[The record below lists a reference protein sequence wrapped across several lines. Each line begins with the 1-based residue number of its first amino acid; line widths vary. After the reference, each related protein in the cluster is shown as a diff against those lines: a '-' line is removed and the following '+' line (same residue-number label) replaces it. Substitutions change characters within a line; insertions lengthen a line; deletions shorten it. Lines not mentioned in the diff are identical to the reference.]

1 MIVLNKMKEVN
12 YMKTYINRNMPG
24 PGEKYTDQEG
34 NLYQIICVA
43 ENVETEEKM
52 VVYQALSGAF
62 ACLSSP
68 IGMFMRKMEL
78 QKSSESLP
86 KRQPVPEKKAP
97 KADAEKPQRESVR
110 FQPKEK
116 TNEYQQPQ
124 EEQANPALMAF
135 LDADTMEEKY
145 KLIKSLQYSITD
157 RLIDDFAVTLDLVI
171 PDGRLDDRYQQ
182 LLSSVRTMQKFETTR
197 FRR

>member
-1 MIVLNKMKEVN
+1 
-12 YMKTYINRNMPG
+12 MKTYINRTMPG
-24 PGEKYTDQEG
+24 PGELYTDQEG
-34 NLYQIICVA
+34 NLFQVICVA
-43 ENVETEEKM
+43 ENIDTEEKM
-52 VVYQALSGAF
+52 VVYQALHGAF
-62 ACLSSP
+62 ACLIRP
-68 IGMFMRKMEL
+68 LGMFMRKMEL
-78 QKSSESLP
+78 QKFSENLP

-97 KADAEKPQRESVR
+97 ETDAEKPRRESVR

-116 TNEYQQPQ
+116 TNEYQQPE
-124 EEQANPALMAF
+124 EEQADPALMAF
-135 LDADTMEEKY
+135 LDADTMEKKY

-157 RLIDDFAVTLDLVI
+157 RLIDDFAVTLDIVI